1 MSPSV
6 VDQVFT
12 IAKSSTALRRVA
24 EVQPGQAA
32 ELAVRR
38 SQQVRV
44 SAAPPTTGWPWKRY
58 AIPAAVILA
67 AVAGVGIAQPQ
78 KLIHPDSTAADHQ
91 PHQGAVQSVNVAQ
104 PSPAT
109 TAKVEL
115 PATIRPWQ
123 ITTLHSRVTG
133 YLSAWHVDLGTRVKT
148 GDVLAELET
157 PELDQEVAEGESQAR
172 EAAAA
177 AVQAR
182 AERSEAEAALNVAV
196 AQLARAKA
204 EAELS
209 QSQLRRSERL
219 LATRAV
225 SEDEYDTFSKQWKAR
240 TADATAA
247 QADVSRRQTS
257 LATHDAII
265 EAREATAT
273 SRQANVERLKELQS
287 FKQIVAPFH
296 GIVTRRTA
304 EVGML
309 ITAGTDS
316 LFEIQDMS
324 RVRVQVNVPQ
334 ANSALTSVGSEATVS
349 VPESGAQAARGTITR
364 IAQSIDSTN
373 RTMLAEIELD
383 NATHGFQPGSYA
395 QVTLTTPQS
404 NAAWTIPANTLQ
416 MRVDGPHVAVVGEDN
431 HVEMKSVSLGRNLG
445 ARVVVTDGIRG
456 HERLIVN
463 PSDTLTSGTV
473 VEVNTQKIAQN

>member
-1 MSPSV
+1 MSPAAI
-6 VDQVFT
+6 DQVLT
-12 IAKSSTALRRVA
+12 VAKSSTGLRRISDA
-24 EVQPGQAA
+24 HPGQSA

-44 SAAPPTTGWPWKRY
+44 VATAPATGWPWKRF

-67 AVAGVGIAQPQ
+67 AVAGVGIAQPR
-78 KLIHPDSTAADHQ
+78 KLLHSESAVSPVSHLV
-91 PHQGAVQSVNVAQ
+91 AVQAVNVAQ
-104 PSPAT
+104 PSPAS

-123 ITTLHSRVTG
+123 VTMLHSRVTG
-133 YLSAWHVDLGTRVKT
+133 YLSAWHVDLGSRVKT

-182 AERSEAEAALNVAV
+182 AERSEAEAAFNVAV

-209 QSQLRRSERL
+209 ESQLRRSERL

-225 SEDEYDTFSKQWKAR
+225 SADENDTFQKQWKAR
-240 TADATAA
+240 TADTTAA
-247 QADVSRRQTS
+247 EADVSRRQTS

-265 EAREATAT
+265 EAREATAK
-273 SRQANVERLKELQS
+273 SRQANVERLRELQS
-287 FKQIVAPFH
+287 FKRIVAPFD

-316 LFEIQDMS
+316 LFVIQDMS

-334 ANSALTSVGSEATVS
+334 ANSALTKVGSEAIVS
-349 VPESGAQAARGTITR
+349 VPESGAQAVRGTITR
-364 IAQSIDSTN
+364 IADSIDSTN

-395 QVTLTTPQS
+395 KVTLTTPQS
-404 NAAWTIPANTLQ
+404 NTAWTIPANTLQ

-431 HVEMKSVSLGRNLG
+431 HVEMKAVTLGRNLG
-445 ARVVVTDGIRG
+445 NRVVVIDGIRG
-456 HERLIVN
+456 QERLIVN
-463 PSDTLTSGTV
+463 PSDALTSGTV
-473 VEVNTQKIAQN
+473 VEVNSQKMAQR